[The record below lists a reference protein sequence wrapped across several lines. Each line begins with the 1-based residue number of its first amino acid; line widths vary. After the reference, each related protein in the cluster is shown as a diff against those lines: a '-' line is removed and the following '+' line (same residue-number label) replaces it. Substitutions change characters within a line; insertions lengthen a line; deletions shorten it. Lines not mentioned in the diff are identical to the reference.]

1 MKLHMNEKF
10 PPQENNKDSEIEK
23 LLKTYPMPEKFK
35 GKEELALRLKKIILT
50 LINKD
55 FRGTNEKIHD
65 FALNLKN
72 KYKNVNQYYLYN
84 VFIGSSYDKIIS
96 EFDFPEN
103 DSIQKFL
110 ELQEL
115 SSRLDD

>member
-1 MKLHMNEKF
+1 MNEKI
-10 PPQENNKDSEIEK
+10 PPQENNRDPKLEI
-23 LLKTYPMPEKFK
+23 LLRTYPLPEKFK
-35 GKEELALRLKKIILT
+35 DKEVLALRLKEVIMT
-50 LINKD
+50 LLNKD
-55 FRGTNEKIHD
+55 WKKTNEKIHD
-65 FALNLKN
+65 FALDLRNR
-72 KYKNVNQYYLYN
+72 YKNTNQYYLYN
-84 VFIGSSYDKIIS
+84 VLIGSSYDKTIS